1 MPFKILKRGKEY
13 ILKSPTREYKHKTL
27 AKARAQK
34 RLLEEK
40 DLKQKQKQSQKQ
52 VVTVIVN
59 APTRR
64 RVGSTRRTAAPKPQV
79 QEQVIRMI
87 PSITPFGVQ
96 EQMQQARPLQK
107 NILEDDR
114 IGRLEKSIQE
124 LRDPF
129 LRREEEL
136 LVRNAPKLDSQ
147 LFPDF
152 NTPLPPNRTEPTL
165 SPDMD
170 ARIDA
175 IFEPQKPGGGRT
187 GITRQLTMDSV
198 FDNASIGQLI
208 AGDYGTT
215 TRGERT
221 EPTSRQRRALERW
234 SAQNPK

>member
-13 ILKSPTREYKHKTL
+13 ILKSPTREYKHKSL
-27 AKARAQK
+27 VKARAQK
-34 RLLEEK
+34 KLLEER

-59 APTRR
+59 APTKR
-64 RVGSTRRTAAPKPQV
+64 RVGSTRRVTAPKPQV

-96 EQMQQARPLQK
+96 EQLAQARPLQK
-107 NILEDDR
+107 NLLEDDR

-136 LVRNAPKLDSQ
+136 LIRNAPKLDSQ

-152 NTPLPPNRTEPTL
+152 NTPLPPNRTEPNL
-165 SPDMD
+165 SADID
-170 ARIDA
+170 ARI
-175 IFEPQKPGGGRT
+175 FEPRVPTGGRT
-187 GITRQLTMDSV
+187 RPLTL
-198 FDNASIGQLI
+198 DNEFNGATIGQLLE
-208 AGDYGTT
+208 GYYGET
-215 TRGERT
+215 TRGLRT
-221 EPTSRQRRALERW
+221 EPTQRQKDAIQRW
-234 SAQNPK
+234 KVQNPK

>member
-13 ILKSPTREYKHKTL
+13 ILKSPTREYKHKSL
-27 AKARAQK
+27 AKAKAQK
-34 RLLEEK
+34 KLLEEK

-59 APTRR
+59 APTKR
-64 RVGSTRRTAAPKPQV
+64 RVGSTRRVTAPKPQI

-96 EQMQQARPLQK
+96 EQMQQARPLQ
-107 NILEDDR
+107 NTLIPDDR

-152 NTPLPPNRTEPTL
+152 NTPLPPNRTEPNL
-165 SPDMD
+165 SADID
-170 ARIDA
+170 ARI
-175 IFEPQKPGGGRT
+175 FEPRVPTGGGRT
-187 GITRQLTMDSV
+187 RPLTL
-198 FDNASIGQLI
+198 DNEFNGATIGQLLE
-208 AGDYGTT
+208 GYYGET
-215 TRGERT
+215 TRGLRT
-221 EPTSRQRRALERW
+221 EPTQRQKDAIQRW
-234 SAQNPK
+234 KVQNPK

>member
-34 RLLEEK
+34 KLLEEK

-59 APTRR
+59 APTKR
-64 RVGSTRRTAAPKPQV
+64 RVGSTRRVTAPKPQI

-96 EQMQQARPLQK
+96 EQLAQARPLQK
-107 NILEDDR
+107 NLLEDDR

-152 NTPLPPNRTEPTL
+152 NTPLPPNITEPNLSADIDARIFEPRVPTGGGRTRPLTLDNEFNGATIGQLLEGYYGETTRGLRTEPTQ
-165 SPDMD
+165 
-170 ARIDA
+170 R
-175 IFEPQKPGGGRT
+175 QKRNTKMESTKP
-187 GITRQLTMDSV
+187 
-198 FDNASIGQLI
+198 
-208 AGDYGTT
+208 
-215 TRGERT
+215 
-221 EPTSRQRRALERW
+221 
-234 SAQNPK
+234 

>member
-13 ILKSPTREYKHKTL
+13 ILKSPTREYKHKSL

-52 VVTVIVN
+52 VVIVNVN
-59 APTRR
+59 APSKK
-64 RVGSTRRTAAPKPQV
+64 RVGSTRRTVAPKPQV

-96 EQMQQARPLQK
+96 EQMAQARPLQ
-107 NILEDDR
+107 NTLIPDDR

-136 LVRNAPKLDSQ
+136 LIRNAPKLDSQ

-152 NTPLPPNRTEPTL
+152 NTPLPPNRTEPNL
-165 SPDMD
+165 SADLD
-170 ARIDA
+170 ARI
-175 IFEPQKPGGGRT
+175 FEPRVPTGGGA
-187 GITRQLTMDSV
+187 GTRLLTLESV

-208 AGDYGTT
+208 TGNYGVTSS
-215 TRGERT
+215 RGQRK
-221 EPTSRQRRALERW
+221 EPTSRQRSALERW
-234 SAQNPK
+234 SAQNP